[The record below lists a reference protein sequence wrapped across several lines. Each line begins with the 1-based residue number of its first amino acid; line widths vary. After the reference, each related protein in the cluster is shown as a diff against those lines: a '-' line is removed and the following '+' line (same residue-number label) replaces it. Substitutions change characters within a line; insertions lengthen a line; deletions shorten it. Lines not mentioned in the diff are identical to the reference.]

1 MNMHSLYMFSFVDEN
16 CTQELTRIS
25 MSVGY
30 SSVAVNLGVLC
41 ISSATTKDVFASS
54 ALEERLDSYPASLQK
69 TVLQKYCPVTR

>member
-16 CTQELTRIS
+16 CTQKLTRIS